1 MVDSKIIITFV
12 IEIIITT
19 KGNKMENEVMT
30 KKFGAS
36 SINREMFNDCFDNA
50 INMSNVSDEFMQ
62 DLADT
67 TEDYLRK
74 KYGSDAD
81 KMFELWSDDDFADE
95 NSIIIATEYKNI
107 WEEYWDVL
115 EELAPK
121 YGGVLSNNNSESA
134 VE

>member
-1 MVDSKIIITFV
+1 MDSKIIATFV
-12 IEIIITT
+12 IE
-19 KGNKMENEVMT
+19 NKLNSKLNNMENEVMT

-36 SINREMFNDCFDNA
+36 SINSEMFNDCFDNA
-50 INMSNVSDEFMQ
+50 IDMSNVSDEFMQ

-95 NSIIIATEYKNI
+95 NSIIIATEYKSI

-121 YGGVLSNNNSESA
+121 FGGKVSNNSESA

>member
-1 MVDSKIIITFV
+1 
-12 IEIIITT
+12 
-19 KGNKMENEVMT
+19 MENEVMT

-50 INMSNVSDEFMQ
+50 IDMSNVSDEFMQ

-81 KMFELWSDDDFADE
+81 KMFELWSDDDFADD

-107 WEEYWDVL
+107 WDEYWSVL
-115 EELAPK
+115 EDLAPK
-121 YGGVLSNNNSESA
+121 FGGVLSNNNSESA

>member
-1 MVDSKIIITFV
+1 
-12 IEIIITT
+12 
-19 KGNKMENEVMT
+19 MENEVMT

-36 SINREMFNDCFDNA
+36 SINREMFNDCFNPA
-50 INMSNVSDEFMQ
+50 IDMSNVSDEFMQ

-95 NSIIIATEYKNI
+95 NSIIIATEYKSI
-107 WEEYWDVL
+107 WEEYWVVL

-121 YGGVLSNNNSESA
+121 FGGIVSNNSESA

>member
-1 MVDSKIIITFV
+1 
-12 IEIIITT
+12 
-19 KGNKMENEVMT
+19 MENEVMT

-36 SINREMFNDCFDNA
+36 SINREMFNDCFNPA
-50 INMSNVSDEFMQ
+50 IDMSNVSDEFMQ

-81 KMFELWSDDDFADE
+81 KMFSIWSDDYLTDD

-107 WEEYWDVL
+107 WEEYWNVL

-121 YGGVLSNNNSESA
+121 FGGVLSNNNSESA

>member
-1 MVDSKIIITFV
+1 
-12 IEIIITT
+12 
-19 KGNKMENEVMT
+19 MENDVMT

-50 INMSNVSDEFMQ
+50 IDMSNVSDEFMQ

-81 KMFELWSDDDFADE
+81 KMFSIWSDDYLTDD

-107 WEEYWDVL
+107 WDEYWSVL
-115 EELAPK
+115 EDLAPK
-121 YGGVLSNNNSESA
+121 YGGVVSNNSESA